1 MKRIITI
8 IFFVCFAGISIFAQS
23 AAMAHFE
30 MEFNRLDATFVER
43 REILEVVRDSG
54 LTGIGDF
61 YHNAL
66 VTLLQRMPDIRT
78 GVEQSAANASA
89 RILAQGLGAEGHT
102 AAASELWRTVQQ
114 FDVAMG
120 HNDGLVMHDALTAL
134 GQVDGRNYLPHIVQR
149 LTDLNT
155 MVITDTG
162 TRQRVQR
169 AVLGAVNALETFGD
183 SAGFRPVFFASIG
196 GYERAIQNRASIA
209 LPNLA
214 DDPGDIIGDIIR
226 DPSVPPVAK
235 YAAWREMLRTNAPN
249 ESKARVAAIALAT
262 GWTFMTNNPV
272 QQRDLRSMR
281 ISAIDTIRILGA
293 ADETVYTNL
302 ERSYRNNFVNT
313 APDFEEIRRTVAALS
328 AIGTDEATN
337 LLLGFLQELHGRRR
351 AGPWGIRERRIFEWV
366 VPALGATGTQSQE
379 VRFLLTTIQRSGDYT
394 GAEQA
399 WARNAL
405 SALGQ

>member
-1 MKRIITI
+1 M
-8 IFFVCFAGISIFAQS
+8 VCFTGINIFAQG
-23 AAMAHFE
+23 ADMTHFE
-30 MEFNRLDATFVER
+30 MEFSRLDATFVER
-43 REILEVVRDSG
+43 REILEIVRDSG
-54 LTGIGDF
+54 ITGIGDF

-66 VTLLQRMPDIRT
+66 VTLLQRMPDVRT
-78 GVEQSAANASA
+78 SAEQYAANASA
-89 RILAQGLGAEGHT
+89 RILAQGLGAEAHT

-120 HNDGLVMHDALTAL
+120 HNDGLVMQDALTAL
-134 GQVDGRNYLPHIVQR
+134 GQVDGRHYIPHIAQR

-155 MVITDTG
+155 QIIADVE
-162 TRQRVQR
+162 TRRRVQR
-169 AVLGAVNALETFGD
+169 AVVGAVNALETFGD
-183 SAGFRPVFFASIG
+183 PAGFRPVFFASIG

-209 LPNLA
+209 LPYLA

-226 DPSVPPVAK
+226 DPSVPPAAK
-235 YAAWREMLRTNAPN
+235 YAAWREMLRTRAPD

-262 GWTFMTNNPV
+262 GWTFMTNNPAL
-272 QQRDLRSMR
+272 QRDLRSMR
-281 ISAIDTIRILGA
+281 ISAIDTIRILGV
-293 ADETVYTNL
+293 ADETVYANL
-302 ERSYRNNFVNT
+302 ERSYRNNFVST

-328 AIGTDEATN
+328 AIGSDEAVDI
-337 LLLGFLQELHGRRR
+337 LMGFLRELHGRRR
-351 AGPWGIRERRIFEWV
+351 VGPWGIRERRVFEWV